1 MSRVPEI
8 ALAGNPNSGK
18 TTIFNNLTGSTQRIG
33 NWPGVTVEKKTGK
46 VIFSQAE
53 AEYPSAECIDLPGIY
68 SLSAGSEDEIVT
80 REYLISSPP
89 DLVVNVIDASNLERN
104 LFLTTQLLELG
115 VPVVGLL
122 NMMDIS
128 DASGQKIDIDHLQ
141 AHLGISVMPYSAT
154 ADENSASLKTA
165 ILAWLADMQI
175 PKPLVKFPNEIE
187 DAIFRLCPYLSDSC
201 DELGVTSR
209 WAAVKALEE
218 DSWILSQPF
227 AQDSDFK
234 KALHKEHLTIT
245 DFLKETPDVLIADH
259 RYGCIRGIVT
269 DVVTRPKTKEN
280 LTDRIDRVVMHPLL
294 GLPIFF
300 AAMFLVF
307 WVSINL
313 GGAFIDFFDIS
324 FGAIFVDGT
333 RAVLELLKLPQFV
346 IAILA
351 DGVGSGIRTVST
363 FVPVIF
369 FMFLMLALL
378 EDSGYMARAA
388 FLMDQFMRFLGL
400 PGKAFVPMLVG
411 FGCTVPAILA
421 ARTLDTKKDKLMT
434 VFMAPLMSCGARLP
448 VYALFA
454 GAFFPRY
461 SGLVVFS
468 IYLAGIVIAILSGLL
483 LKSTLFRGEPSHFIM
498 ELPRY
503 HSPRF
508 KHIMIHTTNR
518 LTDFIFRAGKVILF
532 AVFILGLLGSLGTDG
547 SFGNE
552 GNANSVLT
560 GIGRGITP
568 VFGPMGI
575 ENDNWP
581 AAVGLFTGVF
591 AKEAIVGTLNGLYGQ
606 MEAGSPAQQN
616 DAAAGSDFNILTS
629 LEEAFASIP
638 AGIAAAFG
646 AGGTA
651 ADDTDSYRL
660 LRRRFSPAAA
670 YAYLLFVLIYIPC
683 LAAFGTAIREIGA
696 FYGGLMGVYLTTLAW
711 IIATLFF
718 QITEGRSVL
727 WIAVALA
734 GLGIWYAVMRGLGN
748 RGIDVS
754 KLKSTERPAISC
766 GCD

>member
-1 MSRVPEI
+1 MERQPEI

-18 TTIFNNLTGSTQRIG
+18 TTIFNNLTGSSQRIG
-33 NWPGVTVEKKTGK
+33 NWPGVTVEKKSGR
-46 VIFSQAE
+46 VSFGSQSLQYA
-53 AEYPSAECIDLPGIY
+53 SADCIDLPGIY
-68 SLSAGSEDEIVT
+68 SLSAESEDEIVT
-80 REYLISSPP
+80 REYLISTPP

-104 LFLTTQLLELG
+104 LYLTTQLLELG

-128 DASGQKIDIDHLQ
+128 DASGQKIDLDHLK
-141 AHLGISVMPYSAT
+141 AHLGIPVMAYTAT
-154 ADENSASLKTA
+154 GDEGSSELKAA
-165 ILAWLADMQI
+165 ILTWLDGMSI
-175 PKPLVKFPNEIE
+175 PEPLVKFPNEIE
-187 DAIFRLCPYLSDSC
+187 DGISRLCPYLSAAC
-201 DELGVTSR
+201 DDLGVSSR

-218 DSWILSQPF
+218 DSWILNQPF
-227 AQDSDFK
+227 AHDSEFRH
-234 KALHKEHLTIT
+234 ALHKERLSIT
-245 DFLKETPDVLIADH
+245 DLLKETPDVLIADH
-259 RYGCIRGIVT
+259 RYGCVRGIIA
-269 DVVTRPKTKEN
+269 DVVTRPKSRESM
-280 LTDRIDRVVMHPLL
+280 TDRIDRLVMHPLL
-294 GLPIFF
+294 GLPVFF
-300 AAMFLVF
+300 CAMFLVF

-313 GGAFIDFFDIS
+313 GGAFIDFFDIT
-324 FGAIFVDGT
+324 FGALFVDGV
-333 RAVLELLKLPQFV
+333 RNVLTSLALPEFL

-351 DGVGSGIRTVST
+351 DGIGAGIQTVST

-369 FMFLMLALL
+369 FMFLMLSLL

-421 ARTLDTKKDKLMT
+421 ARTLDTRKDKLMT

-468 IYLAGIVIAILSGLL
+468 IYLAGILIAVLSGLL

-518 LTDFIFRAGKVILF
+518 LADFIFRAGKVILF

-552 GNANSVLT
+552 GNEKSVLT

-575 ENDNWP
+575 ENENWP

-591 AKEAIVGTLNGLYGQ
+591 AKEAIVGTLNGLYSQ
-606 MEAGSPAQQN
+606 LEAGGGQ
-616 DAAAGSDFNILTS
+616 AAGTQEPEAPFSFLSS

-638 AGIAAAFG
+638 GGIAAAFG
-646 AGGTA
+646 VV
-651 ADDTDSYRL
+651 DDESVETDSYRL
-660 LRRRFSPAAA
+660 IRGRFTPAAA

-683 LAAFGTAIREIGA
+683 LAAFGTAVREIGA
-696 FYGGLMGVYLTTLAW
+696 FYGTLMGVYLTTMAW
-711 IIATLFF
+711 IIATLFY
-718 QITEGRSVL
+718 QLAEGRSL
-727 WIAVALA
+727 WWILTALGGLAV
-734 GLGIWYAVMRGLGN
+734 WYGVMTVIGRK
-748 RGIDVS
+748 GIDVS
-754 KLKSTERPAISC
+754 ALKVPKNTDTSC
-766 GCD
+766 GCG